1 MSMASQNPK
10 CGSSLLL
17 NKDEMPLF
25 VESAFAMPRL
35 RDQALCLLIFFTGC
49 RPSEANKIRP
59 YNLIPDRSMVEF
71 PTLKQRKKIIPTRRV
86 HVPRFLMDVL
96 LSLCDGDK
104 RIFPLGRTRCW
115 EIVKECMRNAGLTGE
130 KANSRG
136 LRRSYVTANI
146 LIKTPLPDIQKR
158 AGHARI
164 ESTLKYVHLV
174 DEETRC
180 YAENFWDF
188 AAGEFLPDDFPKT

>member
-1 MSMASQNPK
+1 MTSNRPEF
-10 CGSSLLL
+10 GSSLLL

-25 VESAFAMPRL
+25 VEAAMGMQRL

-49 RPSEANKIRP
+49 RPSEANLIKP
-59 YNLIPDRSMVEF
+59 NSLIPDRSMVEF

-86 HVPRFLMDVL
+86 HVPEFLMKML
-96 LSLCDGDK
+96 LSLCRGDQ
-104 RIFPLGRTRCW
+104 RIFPLGRTRVY
-115 EIVKECMRNAGLTGE
+115 EIVKECMSKAGLTGK

-136 LRRSYVTANI
+136 LRRSYVTGNI

-164 ESTLKYVHLV
+164 ESTLRYVHLI
-174 DEETRC
+174 DEETRS

-188 AAGEFLPDDFPKT
+188 ATTGIIPKA